1 MSCYIIHLRWAGFNP
16 AEVTLCV
23 SCKRRELLSDV
34 KLANLSTAV
43 SLSQLTKPAAS
54 SKDSCGAEVSLDCG
68 RTRPPL
74 DCAKLTIQDATVA
87 TAQSLFDKLARRE
100 GIGLTSVQ
108 EGKNKEADYRLYVG
122 TGL

>member
-1 MSCYIIHLRWAGFNP
+1 M
-16 AEVTLCV
+16 
-23 SCKRRELLSDV
+23 
-34 KLANLSTAV
+34 
-43 SLSQLTKPAAS
+43 
-54 SKDSCGAEVSLDCG
+54 LDCG

-74 DCAKLTIQDATVA
+74 DCAKLIIQDATVA

-100 GIGLTSVQ
+100 GVVLTSVQ